1 MYFDSH
7 MHSEGLGFSE
17 LKRLADSGIG
27 EVCSLAFY
35 PVRPRY
41 PQTMIDVF
49 RKLTEFEPLRCEA
62 AGVKMYPA
70 VGIHPRCIPPDYVFV
85 LSYLE
90 EGEWVAFGEIG
101 LEDFTEEEVEV
112 LKAQLELAKKLDVSC
127 IIHTPR
133 GEKVKATRK
142 TIEILESLDFPPQ
155 LAVIDHV
162 NFETIDMVFE
172 TEYWIGLTVQPG
184 KLSPEDAARIV
195 AEYGSERFMLNSDA
209 GYRDVEIATVAE
221 AAEKI
226 SEGVGKDEAEKVARK
241 NARRFLRL

>member
-7 MHSEGLGFSE
+7 LHSEGLGFNE
-17 LKRLADSGIG
+17 LKMLADRGIK

-35 PVRPRY
+35 PVKPKY
-41 PQTMIDVF
+41 PQTMVDVF
-49 RKLTEFEPLRCEA
+49 RKLTEFEPMRCEA

-70 VGIHPRCIPPDYVFV
+70 VGIHPRCIPPDYEFV
-85 LSYLE
+85 LRYLE
-90 EGEWVAFGEIG
+90 KGEWMAFGEIG
-101 LEDFTEEEVEV
+101 LELVTDEEVNV
-112 LKAQLELAKKLDVSC
+112 LTAQLELAKKLDIPC

-133 GEKVKATRK
+133 GEKVKATKK
-142 TIEILESLDFPPQ
+142 TLEILESLEFPPQ

-172 TEYWIGLTVQPG
+172 TEYWIGITVQPG
-184 KLSPEDAARIV
+184 KLSPDDAARIV

-209 GYRDVEIATVAE
+209 GYRDVEIATVAV

-226 SEGVGKDEAEKVARK
+226 AEGVGRREAERVARE
-241 NARRFLRL
+241 NARKFLRL